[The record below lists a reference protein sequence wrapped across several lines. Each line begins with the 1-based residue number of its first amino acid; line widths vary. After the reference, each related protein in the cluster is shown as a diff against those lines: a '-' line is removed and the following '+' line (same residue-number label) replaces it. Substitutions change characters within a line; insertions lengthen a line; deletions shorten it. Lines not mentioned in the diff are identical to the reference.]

1 MYEKNSIEAFLAATA
16 QDESK
21 HEFFQLENPHL
32 LEINLT
38 GQRVQVK
45 KGAMVAYDGHIRFE
59 REGILSQGL
68 GNLFKKAISGEGTS
82 MMHAMGQG
90 RLYVA
95 DRAKY
100 VHVINLTND
109 IINVNGND
117 VLAYEE
123 SVRADIKMLKSIG
136 GVLGGGLFQV
146 RLSGNGHIALTSH
159 GRPITLRVTPY
170 HPVCTDPNATI
181 AWSGNLIPELK
192 TDISLKTFIGRGS
205 GESLQMRFVGDG
217 WVMVQPY
224 EEVHYREAT
233 KISSHMA

>member
-1 MYEKNSIEAFLAATA
+1 MHEKNSIEAFLASTA
-16 QDESK
+16 QDDSK
-21 HEFFQLENPHL
+21 RDFFQLENPHL
-32 LEINLT
+32 LEINLA

-45 KGAMVAYDGHIRFE
+45 KGSMVAYDGQIKFE

-82 MMHAMGQG
+82 MMHATGQG

-95 DRAKY
+95 DSAKY

-109 IINVNGND
+109 TINVNGND

-123 SVRADIKMLKSIG
+123 GVKSDIKMLKSIG
-136 GVLGGGLFQV
+136 GMLGGGLFQV

-159 GRPITLRVTPY
+159 GRPITLRVTPD
-170 HPVCTDPNATI
+170 HPVCTDPNATV
-181 AWSGNLIPELK
+181 AWSGNLTPELK
-192 TDISLKTFIGRGS
+192 TDISLKTLIGRGS
-205 GESLQMRFVGDG
+205 GESFQMRFAGEG

-224 EEVHYREAT
+224 EEVYRIED
-233 KISSHMA
+233 

>member
-1 MYEKNSIEAFLAATA
+1 MHEKNSIEAFLASTA
-16 QDESK
+16 QDDSK
-21 HEFFQLENPHL
+21 RDFFQLENPHL
-32 LEINLT
+32 LEINLA

-45 KGAMVAYDGHIRFE
+45 KGSMVAYDGQIKFE

-82 MMHAMGQG
+82 MMHATGQG

-95 DRAKY
+95 DSAKY

-109 IINVNGND
+109 TINVNGND

-123 SVRADIKMLKSIG
+123 GVKSDIKILKSIG
-136 GVLGGGLFQV
+136 GMLGGGLFQV

-159 GRPITLRVTPY
+159 GRPITLRVTPD
-170 HPVCTDPNATI
+170 HPVCTDPNATV
-181 AWSGNLIPELK
+181 AWSGNLTPELK
-192 TDISLKTFIGRGS
+192 TDISLKTLIGRGS
-205 GESLQMRFVGDG
+205 GESFQMRFAGEG

-224 EEVHYREAT
+224 EEVYRIED
-233 KISSHMA
+233 